1 MSSEQGP
8 RAVGMGASANDAGGR
23 HMKSLSI
30 AGRKEA
36 ES

>member
-8 RAVGMGASANDAGGR
+8 RAVVMRASAIDAGGR
-23 HMKSLSI
+23 QMDSSST
-30 AGRKEA
+30 AERKEA

>member
-8 RAVGMGASANDAGGR
+8 RTEGMGASAIDAGGR
-23 HMKSLSI
+23 QMDSSNT
-30 AGRKEA
+30 AEREEA

>member
-8 RAVGMGASANDAGGR
+8 REVGMGASAIDAGGR
-23 HMKSLSI
+23 RLNSWSI

-36 ES
+36 SS

>member
-23 HMKSLSI
+23 QMDFGST
-30 AGRKEA
+30 AGQKEA

>member
-8 RAVGMGASANDAGGR
+8 RAEGMGASAIDAGGR
-23 HMKSLSI
+23 HLNSWGSSGL
-30 AGRKEA
+30 KEA